1 MQCVAALLLALTPQ
15 AWAYATQNHITQ
27 NIRGAVAEAEEQP
40 AWLDWLPTLGA
51 TADQKED
58 KKVYATQND
67 VTQPIQAY
75 AIQNH
80 AATPGTPGCPPG
92 LCYILHPEPCCTD
105 CTQNTHAAVA
115 APEHLLEH
123 LMPLEAPGVS
133 PAPAFAASP
142 ASAPKTVA
150 AGAPAAPAA
159 KIKAAGASAAPA
171 AIKKAAGAPPAPAV
185 VILGAPAAPAA
196 AAAAAPVAAAAAAP
210 AA

>member
-40 AWLDWLPTLGA
+40 AWLDWLRTLGA

-58 KKVYATQND
+58 KKVD
-67 VTQPIQAY
+67 KAY

-159 KIKAAGASAAPA
+159 
-171 AIKKAAGAPPAPAV
+171 IKKAAGAPPAPAV
-185 VILGAPAAPAA
+185 VILGAPPPPAAAPAVVILGAPPPPAAAPMAAPAA
-196 AAAAAPVAAAAAAP
+196 SP
-210 AA
+210 AASPG